1 MIKDQKLMVKHYKTD
16 LPPSDL
22 EVGIYSKL
30 KENYSKLEKDMILI
44 NIGCIPT
51 TMGICLIINSSN
63 GEINRPI
70 YYITAFSAVSLLT
83 GVVSLVEDMGAVS
96 LVEDCLDSLKEGLD
110 SLKESYNSYTNKS
123 YLIK

>member
-1 MIKDQKLMVKHYKTD
+1 MIKDQKLMVKPYKPK
-16 LPPSDL
+16 LPPSSL

-30 KENYSKLEKDMILI
+30 KEDYSELEKDMILI

-51 TMGICLIINSSN
+51 TMGICSIINLSN
-63 GEINRPI
+63 GEINRAI
-70 YYITAFSAVSLLT
+70 HYVTAFSLVSLLT
-83 GVVSLVEDMGAVS
+83 GAVGI
-96 LVEDCLDSLKEGLD
+96 VEDCLD